1 MYEDISLRKHVGF
14 LKALLIRLISINPP
28 FHSLRLLGKSLEM
41 TFPLDTMIAGLNLIF
56 EVLPLMLQDYESCW
70 SERILWNVILL
81 YIVQ

>member
-28 FHSLRLLGKSLEM
+28 FHSLRLLSKALEM

-56 EVLPLMLQDYESCW
+56 EVLPLMLQDYESCG
-70 SERILWNVILL
+70 SDGTL
-81 YIVQ
+81 